1 MHEEQYWWKSLFQTE
16 RADRIA
22 RYYIRLILFFSALL
36 VTLWDF
42 VLIQGMPI
50 RLSLVNVAGLGLFL
64 IGVYIRVVAMRT
76 LAKYFLTDLRTL
88 QNHRL
93 IKHGIY
99 KHIRHPAYLGTVLF
113 SIGISLIFSS
123 LYGFLLMLVLFPSY
137 LYRIRI
143 EESVLLE
150 EFGEEYREYMKKT
163 KKIIPFIYWMRAKS
177 GLRFATV
184 CLSIGMVVEWS

>member
-1 MHEEQYWWKSLFQTE
+1 MFQTE

-163 KKIIPFIYWMRAKS
+163 KKIIPFIY
-177 GLRFATV
+177 
-184 CLSIGMVVEWS
+184 

>member
-1 MHEEQYWWKSLFQTE
+1 
-16 RADRIA
+16 
-22 RYYIRLILFFSALL
+22 
-36 VTLWDF
+36 

-64 IGVYIRVVAMRT
+64 IGVYIRVVAMRA
-76 LAKYFLTDLRTL
+76 LGKYFLTDLRTL

-93 IKHGIY
+93 VKQGIY

-113 SIGISLIFSS
+113 SIGIPLIFSS

-150 EFGEEYREYMKKT
+150 EFGEEYQEYMKKT
-163 KKIIPFIYWMRAKS
+163 KKIIPFIY
-177 GLRFATV
+177 
-184 CLSIGMVVEWS
+184 

>member
-1 MHEEQYWWKSLFQTE
+1 MWRRVLVKTSLFQTE
-16 RADRIA
+16 RVDKIA
-22 RYYIRLILFFSALL
+22 RYYIRIILLFLGLI

-42 VLIQGMPI
+42 VLIQEMAV
-50 RLSLVNVAGLGLFL
+50 RLILVNAAGLGVFL
-64 IGVYIRVVAMRT
+64 IGVYIRVVTMRT
-76 LAKYFLTDLRTL
+76 LGKYFLTDLRTL

-113 SIGISLIFSS
+113 SIGIPLIFSS
-123 LYGFLLMLVLFPSY
+123 LYGFLLMLALFPSY

-150 EFGEEYREYMKKT
+150 EFGDKYREYMKKT
-163 KKIIPFIYWMRAKS
+163 KKIIPFIYWMHAR
-177 GLRFATV
+177 LWTQN
-184 CLSIGMVVEWS
+184 LD